1 MKNKIIMMMLFAGI
15 SSSAL
20 AVNVYKDKDT
30 TLDIYGRLEYQF
42 AHGDASFAGNDS
54 RNQLGGRLGIYVTRD
69 LSLLEETKVIGRLEW
84 QVRTEKNDNKTKD
97 KDLDARYAWLGLSHA
112 RYGELIGGRTQNPLY
127 QVMRMT
133 DKYKNF
139 TPNVYNYGISTIDT
153 SYQFNR
159 QDGTFQWN
167 GDFDGHQVRAAY
179 VAGNG
184 NSDNEV
190 LDNAMMLSYR
200 KMLKVG
206 DLKIT
211 PAIAASEFNR
221 KDNIQKKVTDGR
233 KKHQQV
239 MGGLQFDYDAMSLAV
254 TAGKLA
260 IERDNKSDN
269 DYVSFDSVASYQF
282 EKVKILGGYSFL
294 DEDGQDIYEKEGWR
308 AEAQLTMAK
317 NTYLSV
323 SYIKQLA
330 DKNVKTN
337 DDAVIVGLRFDF

>member
-1 MKNKIIMMMLFAGI
+1 MKNKIIKIILLAGM

-20 AVNVYKDKDT
+20 AVNVYKDKET

-54 RNQLGGRLGIYVTRD
+54 RNQLGGRLGIYVARD
-69 LSLLEETKVIGRLEW
+69 LSLLEDTKVIGRLEW
-84 QVRTEKNDNKTKD
+84 QVRTEKNDNKTKN

-159 QDGTFQWN
+159 QDGTLQWN
-167 GDFDGHQVRAAY
+167 GDFDGHQIRAAY

-206 DLKIT
+206 ELKIT

-221 KDNIQKKVTDGR
+221 KDNIEKKVTDGR

-254 TAGKLA
+254 TAGKLS
-260 IERDNKSDN
+260 IERDNKPDN

-323 SYIKQLA
+323 SYIKELA

>member
-159 QDGTFQWN
+159 QDGTLQWN
-167 GDFDGHQVRAAY
+167 GDFDGHQIRAAY

-254 TAGKLA
+254 TAGKLT

>member
-1 MKNKIIMMMLFAGI
+1 MKNKIIPILLLTGM

-20 AVNVYKDKDT
+20 AMNVYKDDET

-54 RNQLGGRLGIYVTRD
+54 RNQLGGRLGFYLTRD
-69 LSLLEETKVIGRLEW
+69 LSLFEDTKVIGRLEW

-97 KDLDARYAWLGLSHA
+97 KDLDVRYAWLGLSHA

-139 TPNVYNYGISTIDT
+139 TPNVYNYGISSIDT
-153 SYQFNR
+153 SYQYNR
-159 QDGTFQWN
+159 QDGTLQWN
-167 GDFDGHQVRAAY
+167 GQFNGHQIQAAY

-184 NSDNEV
+184 HGDNEA
-190 LDNAMMLSYR
+190 LDNGMMISYR
-200 KMLKVG
+200 KMLKFG

-221 KDNIQKKVTDGR
+221 KDNPQKNTTDGR

-239 MGGLQFDYDAMSLAV
+239 MGGLQFDYDAVSLAI
-254 TAGKLA
+254 TAGKLS
-260 IERDNKSDN
+260 IERDKKADN

-294 DEDGQDIYEKEGWR
+294 DEDGQDIYEQEGWR
-308 AEAQLTMAK
+308 AEAQLTLAK
-317 NTYLSV
+317 NTYLSL
-323 SYIKQLA
+323 SYNKELA
-330 DKNVKTN
+330 SKNVKTN
-337 DDAVIVGLRFDF
+337 DDAVIAGLRYDF

>member
-139 TPNVYNYGISTIDT
+139 TPTVYNYGISTIDT

-159 QDGTFQWN
+159 QDGTLQWN
-167 GDFDGHQVRAAY
+167 GDFGGHQIRAAY

-254 TAGKLA
+254 TAGKLS